1 MEAVMESLQGHNPI
15 AGAPVPIPQVSPQQ
29 SIAFARSQY
38 IMEYSITV
46 THHADNPEFTAVDAD
61 VERPPMMMAGG
72 GDIENINMDE
82 IIMPNFRIMGGAWDD
97 EFIANERQISNGR
110 MPQTDYEALISLEVA
125 ELNNLSIGDTIRLYS
140 NLIAGEE
147 YRTIYRELTIVGIY
161 FDMTVNPF
169 AGFLTSPFVNRRNE
183 ILTSF
188 DTVMAYINEDDMG
201 FTVDAVF
208 YLHNP
213 SYLAAFE
220 AEARSLGLD
229 DMLLV
234 STNEAEYAAIV
245 APVEGLRRVAQ
256 TFMWVVLILGGTIL
270 IILSTI
276 AIRERKYEIGVL
288 RAMGMKK
295 HKVAAGLWTEMF
307 TLTIICLII
316 GLTVGSAVAQPVS
329 DTLLAAQ
336 VENVSLQN
344 GNIGVSGAQVGGM
357 SVVDL
362 GSGSANYSA
371 IDTLDISL
379 GLRTIVE
386 IIGISL
392 LLTSIAVLAASTRIT
407 KYEPIKILM
416 ERN

>member
-1 MEAVMESLQGHNPI
+1 
-15 AGAPVPIPQVSPQQ
+15 
-29 SIAFARSQY
+29 
-38 IMEYSITV
+38 
-46 THHADNPEFTAVDAD
+46 
-61 VERPPMMMAGG
+61 
-72 GDIENINMDE
+72 
-82 IIMPNFRIMGGAWDD
+82 
-97 EFIANERQISNGR
+97 
-110 MPQTDYEALISLEVA
+110 MPQADYEALISIEVA
-125 ELNNLSIGDTIRLYS
+125 ELNDLYIGDTIRLYS
-140 NLIAGEE
+140 NLIADDI
-147 YRTIYRELTIVGIY
+147 YRTISRELTIVGIY
-161 FDMTVNPF
+161 FDMTENPF

-188 DTVMAYINEDDMG
+188 NTVMAYIGEDDLG

-234 STNEAEYAAIV
+234 STNEAEYIAIV

-270 IILSTI
+270 IILSTL

-295 HKVAAGLWTEMF
+295 HKVAAGLWAEM
-307 TLTIICLII
+307 LALAVISLAV
-316 GLTVGSAVAQPVS
+316 GLTVGAIVAQPVS

-344 GNIGVSGAQVGGM
+344 GTTGVGGTSVGGM
-357 SVVDL
+357 PVVDL

-371 IDTLDISL
+371 LDTFDIFL
-379 GLRTIVE
+379 EFGTILQ

-392 LLTSIAVLAASTRIT
+392 FLTSLAALAAITRIT
-407 KYEPIKILM
+407 KYEPIKI
-416 ERN
+416 